1 MIVFSL
7 CCALF
12 WWWCLQ
18 HTVCERDTDRRCAPP
33 GNISQTSF
41 TNESLARKQCLGSAE
56 AAEAGSR
63 RRVVM
68 AVICYHTVPAFTLGR
83 DVWARRKCIC
93 AALRWNYSQ
102 KPCGENGTNCACCL
116 GAHRTLL
123 TRTHSSKHGRLACP
137 HPGLATLWR
146 APPTACVRAFG
157 RMQPCNGGALFT
169 WSTASVTHCHFH
181 SSFYFSSSSWEGAG
195 SKFTSVP
202 PCFFFSFWFLFHLYF
217 PSHISKRSFLIC
229 IQLPPCHFSIS
240 SSLLS
245 SSLPWAGWA
254 TAALSVR
261 IWIIEVYWVWSA
273 DGEMAVMDPSA
284 LFRNHRGRANTCLVK
299 ARGVPLKLGSQRES
313 RARHA
318 LKWKTARFLTAPAP
332 VHTYT
337 CRCRHAMA
345 TLRSL
350 ENVSEGTHV
359 KMGEQIQT
367 NKSRFNVFCL
377 FSCTCRSWTR
387 DFTFARLCLTS
398 SPQYLSPFSAVGRH
412 LSVPHR
418 PAPFL
423 HASATPP
430 TTPKTPPSRPELCLR
445 PLRVTWVNPSS
456 LQHAHPQLKPET
468 RRLFLLSVQ
477 FKHNWFLL
485 IPPFGPHNLPGSSL
499 PIPSFTPPLGLVPN
513 SHTNKRNKWEI
524 NKDM

>member
-229 IQLPPCHFSIS
+229 IQSLFTSLPFFHQFLFTFFLP
-240 SSLLS
+240 
-245 SSLPWAGWA
+245 PWAGWA

-313 RARHA
+313 RVEARPKMKDSTVPDRTCTGAH
-318 LKWKTARFLTAPAP
+318 LHMQVQTRHGNTQKPGKRVWG
-332 VHTYT
+332 HT
-337 CRCRHAMA
+337 RKNGRAD
-345 TLRSL
+345 
-350 ENVSEGTHV
+350 
-359 KMGEQIQT
+359 T
-367 NKSRFNVFCL
+367 NKQV
-377 FSCTCRSWTR
+377 
-387 DFTFARLCLTS
+387 
-398 SPQYLSPFSAVGRH
+398 
-412 LSVPHR
+412 
-418 PAPFL
+418 
-423 HASATPP
+423 
-430 TTPKTPPSRPELCLR
+430 K
-445 PLRVTWVNPSS
+445 
-456 LQHAHPQLKPET
+456 
-468 RRLFLLSVQ
+468 
-477 FKHNWFLL
+477 
-485 IPPFGPHNLPGSSL
+485 I
-499 PIPSFTPPLGLVPN
+499 
-513 SHTNKRNKWEI
+513 
-524 NKDM
+524 